1 MSKKPTQRV
10 VGASFDRTWAATQRI
25 FTKFPI
31 LKKAAEQ
38 VSSRAYI
45 VTDWIP
51 GKSDILYSGY
61 DVNRIPYQ
69 IRYKLYVYVIGT
81 SGGRGTQVRI
91 ENVEEYREDAITA
104 GVDIQGSL
112 MSWIRTDSSTQKE
125 ARLLDEIE
133 KLVKNPEFNGQ

>member
-1 MSKKPTQRV
+1 VSKKPTQRV